1 MARRRLLVPLLAVTG
16 AIMQACGDESSV
28 VHQHE
33 QTDGEISAQA
43 VEMRAS
49 EEFTKT
55 RDAMHACLE
64 GLGYQNVGTS
74 DLVLLDG
81 STIPPGRR
89 YVRGALLDYEIHRE
103 ECAAQSG
110 FNDVVA
116 KFGLADKP
124 PDPRRVQTANA
135 QIVAQ
140 MDCLAKKGYTIP
152 EPKVLRGFLQ
162 FDFPI
167 RSSEEQVA
175 YLSDI
180 TDCNREIWGTDF
192 SPAY

>member
-1 MARRRLLVPLLAVTG
+1 VAPRRYLAPLLAATG
-16 AIMQACGDESSV
+16 MIVQACGDESSG

-49 EEFTKT
+49 EEFGNA
-55 RDAMHACLE
+55 REAMHACLKAM
-64 GLGYQNVGTS
+64 GYQNVGTP

-110 FNDVVA
+110 FSDVVA

-124 PDPRRVQTANA
+124 PDPRSVHAANA
-135 QIVAQ
+135 QQVAQ

-162 FDFPI
+162 FDFPV

-192 SPAY
+192 PPAY